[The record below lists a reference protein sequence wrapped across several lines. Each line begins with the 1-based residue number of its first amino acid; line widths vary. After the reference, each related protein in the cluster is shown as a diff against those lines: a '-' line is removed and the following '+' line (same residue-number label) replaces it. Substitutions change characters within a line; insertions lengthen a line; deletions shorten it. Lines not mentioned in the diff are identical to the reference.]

1 MKKFLSVGPL
11 GMSIIASRAGM
22 LSHPVLMKKEI
33 ENITENMWFSY
44 NSIHIKIE

>member
-1 MKKFLSVGPL
+1 MR
-11 GMSIIASRAGM
+11 ITASRAGT

-44 NSIHIKIE
+44 ISIHIKIG